1 MIALLIIGVPATV
14 IVQVAVAV
22 VIDRVSD
29 LPAMLALALGTLL
42 SALGVISV
50 SSARIVVPVA
60 RGGRNPFS
68 AQPGAATVSVVGSYV
83 VTGATGVLALPVTA
97 LAVAAIVTGI
107 PLLGWLS
114 LIVALVL
121 GAAVAIGGAV
131 IGGRVLDASGPAVL
145 ARLRLFRA

>member
-1 MIALLIIGVPATV
+1 
-14 IVQVAVAV
+14 
-22 VIDRVSD
+22 
-29 LPAMLALALGTLL
+29 
-42 SALGVISV
+42 
-50 SSARIVVPVA
+50 
-60 RGGRNPFS
+60 
-68 AQPGAATVSVVGSYV
+68 
-83 VTGATGVLALPVTA
+83 LALPVTA